1 MCDLRLIHAGARV
14 YCFHFEWI
22 VSFKRNWEEKENETF
37 FDIRLF
43 YVWNFFVIIFIWK
56 FPIYKQWLKI
66 ETKQQPK
73 KTRQIKT
80 KFQKSTYYF
89 TEPAPSER
97 GRTISRISV
106 AKGSNLN
113 FRGRKSN
120 SLMNLCGKTA
130 PQANAKSFIIQKK
143 NISLFLKHTTIKQ
156 ERNNSSTPSL

>member
-1 MCDLRLIHAGARV
+1 MT
-14 YCFHFEWI
+14 EN
-22 VSFKRNWEEKENETF
+22 RNKTT
-37 FDIRLF
+37 
-43 YVWNFFVIIFIWK
+43 
-56 FPIYKQWLKI
+56 
-66 ETKQQPK
+66 TKK

-130 PQANAKSFIIQKK
+130 PQANANSFIIQKK